1 MDCDADEI
9 EPLIGQSVG
18 FNLSVDMK
26 VSCRLLALKR
36 LSLIVIITAVSYT
49 HLDVYKRQ
57 DFRSRIQLKT
67 QLNKVGL
74 LAGYSIGLTNF
85 QTQDNPKAYSSFLRL
100 GVSYQLK

>member
-36 LSLIVIITAVSYT
+36 LSLIVIIIVM
-49 HLDVYKRQ
+49 Q
-57 DFRSRIQLKT
+57 IQL
-67 QLNKVGL
+67 
-74 LAGYSIGLTNF
+74 
-85 QTQDNPKAYSSFLRL
+85 QDI
-100 GVSYQLK
+100 